1 MNVNENNRN
10 YLSLSTSA
18 QNKIV
23 VITLIGLAILIG
35 LIVRTTTAA
44 NLSKTPAQVSL
55 QLQDLASSPLNQSQW
70 VRTGGPLGGLG
81 YDIRMRPDYP
91 DIMYVSD
98 AWAGVHKSTD
108 GGETWV
114 SVNDGIDAR
123 TGPSGDAIP
132 VFCLTID
139 PNNYDII
146 WIGLQDIT
154 GIYRSADGGLTWEKR
169 VNGIVEDFGL
179 TIRGIAVEPGNS
191 NVVYAAGEINSWKW
205 AGQGMHGR
213 EFDRVKGVVY
223 RSMDAGLHWQELWRG
238 DNLARYVLIDPG
250 NVSTIYIST
259 GIFDREA
266 ANSDPGT
273 NTPGGVG
280 ILKSTNGGQSW
291 SQMNNGLNNLYIGSL
306 FMHPQDSQIL
316 LAGAGNNAY
325 HDGGGIYRTTNGGVS
340 WSYVGGR
347 HIQSVEFASGNPNIA
362 YAGGDGEFHYSEDG
376 GQTWQAYFGWGPV
389 RIRCGFP
396 IDFQVDP
403 RDSMR
408 IFVNNYGGG
417 NFVSVDGGQTWV
429 SASTGYT
436 GADLTDVTV
445 HPSLPAVVY
454 VNGRSGPFGSP
465 DGGTTWKGINPT
477 GIQPIVE
484 GARVTIDPNN
494 HKHVLMSSAHWGR
507 IFESMDRGLN
517 WSVVTDYNDELHNL
531 PWSDVNQKFQ
541 GVQAITFAPSMPG
554 KVYAGFG
561 VWRCATDAAPHLCA
575 TSPIV
580 SILTSADGGTTWT
593 RHAGTALDGR
603 TVTEIVVHPANA
615 NVAWAATAGGGV
627 FQTSDGGATWVPASN
642 GLPDTTVMSLAGDPN
657 HAKVLYAGTVGSGVF
672 RSIDGGASWQA
683 SSAGMDPNE
692 PIGAVVVDPVRSNV
706 VYAGSW
712 SSGVFMSEDWGEV
725 WRPINHGLRTRSVRT
740 LAISSDGEVLYAGT
754 RGEGVFRLGE
764 L

>member
-1 MNVNENNRN
+1 MNVNENNKN

-18 QNKIV
+18 KNKIV
-23 VITLIGLAILIG
+23 VIMRIGLAILVG
-35 LIVRTTTAA
+35 LILRTTTAA
-44 NLSKTPAQVSL
+44 NLSKTPAQVPL
-55 QLQDLASSPLNQSQW
+55 YLQDFASSPLDESEW
-70 VRTGGPLGGLG
+70 VRAGGPLGGLG
-81 YDIRMRPDYP
+81 YDIRMRPDNP

-98 AWAGVHKSTD
+98 AWAGVHRSTN
-108 GGETWV
+108 GGQTWV

-139 PNNYDII
+139 PNNYDTI

-169 VNGIVEDFGL
+169 VNGVVEDFGL

-205 AGQGMHGR
+205 AGQGMPGR

-223 RSMDAGLHWQELWRG
+223 KSTDAGLNWQELWRG

-250 NVSTIYIST
+250 NASTIYVST

-280 ILKSTNGGQSW
+280 ILKSTNGGQTW
-291 SQMNNGLNNLYIGSL
+291 SQINNGLNNLYIGSL
-306 FMHPQDSQIL
+306 FMHPQDSQTL
-316 LAGAGNNAY
+316 LAWAGSNAY
-325 HDGGGIYRTTNGGVS
+325 YDGGGIYRTTNGGAS
-340 WSYVGGR
+340 WTYVGGQ
-347 HIQSVEFASGNPNIA
+347 HIQSVEFASDNPNVA
-362 YAGGDGEFHYSEDG
+362 YAGGDSEFYYSENG

-389 RIRCGFP
+389 GIRSGFP

-408 IFVNNYGGG
+408 IFVNSYGGG
-417 NFVSVDGGQTWV
+417 NFVSVDGGQTWT

-445 HPSLPAVVY
+445 HPSFPAIVY
-454 VNGRSGPFGSP
+454 ANGRSGPFRSA
-465 DGGTTWKGINPT
+465 DGGTTWQGINPT
-477 GIQPIVE
+477 DIRAIAE

-494 HKHVLMSSAHWGR
+494 YNHVLTSSAHWGWT
-507 IFESMDRGLN
+507 FESIDGGLS
-517 WSVVTDYNDELHNL
+517 WSLVTDYHDELQNL
-531 PWSDVNQKFQ
+531 PWPGVNQKFQ
-541 GVQAITFAPSMPG
+541 GMQAITFAPSMPG

-561 VWRCATDAAPHLCA
+561 VWRCATDADPNLC
-575 TSPIV
+575 TTPPIV
-580 SILTSADGGTTWT
+580 SILTSADGGSTWT
-593 RHAGTALDGR
+593 RHEGTALDGL

-627 FQTSDGGATWVPASN
+627 FQTSDGGTTWVPASN
-642 GLPDTTVMSLAGDPN
+642 GLLDTTVMSLAGDPN
-657 HAKVLYAGTVGSGVF
+657 NANVLYAGTAGSGVF
-672 RSIDGGASWQA
+672 RSDDGGALWQA

-692 PIGAVVVDPVRSNV
+692 PIGAVVVDPARPNV
-706 VYAGSW
+706 VA
-712 SSGVFMSEDWGEV
+712 
-725 WRPINHGLRTRSVRT
+725 R
-740 LAISSDGEVLYAGT
+740 AI
-754 RGEGVFRLGE
+754 RHPR
-764 L
+764 